1 MHYYNQL
8 VTKIGNILKPI
19 VVTQHK
25 IGNILSS
32 YAPEIIQIAKIFEEL
47 PQRTQQAVMLLA
59 NEGWFI
65 DADFALNSL
74 LHLENKTAEEI
85 EELLVHYYE
94 EKIEEVEKKLI
105 NKFPERK
112 TILTK
117 AFYAHNEQIYEL
129 SVPVFLIQSDGIC
142 HDMTGHHYFH
152 KRYELKQYLETNLS
166 EQVFSDYLKPLKEK
180 IPLSFHEN
188 DRGENF
194 NKLNRHTI
202 LHGESTEYAT
212 KVNSLKA
219 VSFMAYLLEFLENN

>member
-105 NKFPERK
+105 NKFPNY
-112 TILTK
+112 TPV
-117 AFYAHNEQIYEL
+117 NESPFFL
-129 SVPVFLIQSDGIC
+129 SRSHRP
-142 HDMTGHHYFH
+142 
-152 KRYELKQYLETNLS
+152 
-166 EQVFSDYLKPLKEK
+166 
-180 IPLSFHEN
+180 
-188 DRGENF
+188 
-194 NKLNRHTI
+194 
-202 LHGESTEYAT
+202 
-212 KVNSLKA
+212 
-219 VSFMAYLLEFLENN
+219 